1 MIFINNR
8 KAYFIKCAIFLLL
21 LLFSIRLNAQHQ
33 EFLEKLSKKSSFERR
48 KAVYGYSESK
58 APFLNIKGNRVPFL
72 EQVTQIAKQLNDKE
86 LLNEITFIQKKQS
99 EIMDFPREE
108 RESKILNKIEAI
120 PNNKDLMYLAFCYH
134 ELGQIYFQEADY
146 EKAFIYDLLSLN
158 TYRKIG
164 FENVPN
170 LNKVLHE
177 IALHHYFFK
186 NYSEVINLMKISLE
200 LSPFSPGIDIQR
212 YNNIGL
218 AYSKLEKTDSALFY
232 YKEGLKFAE
241 SHNSNIWLGILSSN
255 IAKLYQGQQQL
266 DSALYYSIKNYNY
279 NKEENTHINVK
290 MTAYTSLA
298 NLYIELDSINKAKE
312 LILFSR
318 NLVSEINQKLNEN
331 HSKSTH
337 LGDRQQ
343 MENTLIIYYELCKNY
358 YIKTKNYDIA
368 LKYEDS
374 LKAIKNVMQNQYNPT
389 IVQLASNQLTLQN
402 TLTSLQELEKE
413 RKNRKTVFLF
423 TIIILI
429 ATVSSSYIY
438 IYYKS
443 SKKSNELKKNNLKI
457 LENKKI
463 LEQELSHAQQTLFS
477 FKAKLKEQ
485 NIQIENLEQDILK
498 LTKKSEQKTSLHKAQ
513 NLLEDLKKLRILTDQ
528 DWVDFQHD
536 FQKLYINLYKN
547 IDNHVPIFTL
557 AEKRFLMLLK
567 LGFNNKEMADA
578 VGVTEGAIRITWK
591 RIREK
596 VGLSIDKSPNYFI
609 NELEKEQT
617 SSGF

>member
-58 APFLNIKGNRVPFL
+58 APFLNIKGNRVLFL

-241 SHNSNIWLGILSSN
+241 SHNSNIWLGILS
-255 IAKLYQGQQQL
+255 
-266 DSALYYSIKNYNY
+266 
-279 NKEENTHINVK
+279 
-290 MTAYTSLA
+290 
-298 NLYIELDSINKAKE
+298 
-312 LILFSR
+312 
-318 NLVSEINQKLNEN
+318 
-331 HSKSTH
+331 
-337 LGDRQQ
+337 
-343 MENTLIIYYELCKNY
+343 
-358 YIKTKNYDIA
+358 
-368 LKYEDS
+368 
-374 LKAIKNVMQNQYNPT
+374 
-389 IVQLASNQLTLQN
+389 
-402 TLTSLQELEKE
+402 
-413 RKNRKTVFLF
+413 
-423 TIIILI
+423 
-429 ATVSSSYIY
+429 
-438 IYYKS
+438 
-443 SKKSNELKKNNLKI
+443 
-457 LENKKI
+457 
-463 LEQELSHAQQTLFS
+463 
-477 FKAKLKEQ
+477 
-485 NIQIENLEQDILK
+485 
-498 LTKKSEQKTSLHKAQ
+498 
-513 NLLEDLKKLRILTDQ
+513 
-528 DWVDFQHD
+528 
-536 FQKLYINLYKN
+536 
-547 IDNHVPIFTL
+547 
-557 AEKRFLMLLK
+557 
-567 LGFNNKEMADA
+567 
-578 VGVTEGAIRITWK
+578 
-591 RIREK
+591 
-596 VGLSIDKSPNYFI
+596 
-609 NELEKEQT
+609 
-617 SSGF
+617 